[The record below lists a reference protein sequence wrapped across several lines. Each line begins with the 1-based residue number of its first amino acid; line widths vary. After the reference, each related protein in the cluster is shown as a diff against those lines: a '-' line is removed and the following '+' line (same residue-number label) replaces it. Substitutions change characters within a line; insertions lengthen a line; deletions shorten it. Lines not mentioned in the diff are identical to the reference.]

1 MAHKDALLRLH
12 EKLREKRDELRA
24 SLNQE
29 MELGQ
34 RPRDVGDVGDDA
46 VNDNEKELNSQL
58 MAFESREL
66 AQIERAI
73 EMIRVGRFGDCELC
87 QKKIPITR
95 LNALPFTPFCVKCQE
110 KVEAAGGD
118 LDQFDID
125 WENAAD
131 FEFRMQEMDL
141 TLGDLDQN
149 A

>member
-1 MAHKDALLRLH
+1 MARKDALLRLH
-12 EKLREKRDELRA
+12 DKLREKRDELRETL
-24 SLNQE
+24 SQE

-66 AQIERAI
+66 VQIERAI
-73 EMIRVGRFGDCELC
+73 EMIRVGRYGDCELC
-87 QKKIPITR
+87 EKKIPITR

-110 KVEAAGGD
+110 KVEQAGGD

-131 FEFRMQEMDL
+131 FEFRMQDMDL
-141 TLGDLDQN
+141 TLGDLDEH
-149 A
+149 

>member
-1 MAHKDALLRLH
+1 MARKDALLRLH

-141 TLGDLDQN
+141 TLGDLDQH

>member
-1 MAHKDALLRLH
+1 MARKDALLRLH
-12 EKLREKRDELRA
+12 EKLREKRDELRD

-29 MELGQ
+29 MDLGQ
-34 RPRDVGDVGDDA
+34 QSREVGDVGDDA
-46 VNDNEKELNSQL
+46 VNDTEKELNSQL

-73 EMIRVGRFGDCELC
+73 EMIRTGRFGDCELC

-110 KVEAAGGD
+110 KVEQAGGD

-141 TLGDLDQN
+141 TLGDLDQHS
-149 A
+149 

>member
-1 MAHKDALLRLH
+1 MARKDALLRLH

-73 EMIRVGRFGDCELC
+73 EMIRAGRFGDCELC

-110 KVEAAGGD
+110 KVEEAGGD

-141 TLGDLDQN
+141 TLGDLDQHS
-149 A
+149 